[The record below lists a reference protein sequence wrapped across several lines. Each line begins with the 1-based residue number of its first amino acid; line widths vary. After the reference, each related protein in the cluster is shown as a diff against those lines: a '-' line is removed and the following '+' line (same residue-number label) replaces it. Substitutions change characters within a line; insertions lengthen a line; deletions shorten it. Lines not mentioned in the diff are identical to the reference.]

1 NWITPAV
8 NPRVARPAPPSDRD
22 TSVQRVQYGR
32 VIPRGD
38 HSLVVSLAQSGLL
51 AGCIPPSLLVSSELS
66 ELDGVE
72 LGSLGD
78 VEDGC
83 SDSDGVTDSLGVPLS
98 DESVLGSQSE
108 PEPDVAA
115 SSGLDTVSGGV
126 SVPRL

>member
-1 NWITPAV
+1 
-8 NPRVARPAPPSDRD
+8 
-22 TSVQRVQYGR
+22 
-32 VIPRGD
+32 
-38 HSLVVSLAQSGLL
+38 SLVVSLAQSGLL

-98 DESVLGSQSE
+98 DESVLGSESE
-108 PEPDVAA
+108 SESDVAA
-115 SSGLDTVSGGV
+115 SSEVDSVSEVV
-126 SVPRL
+126 SVSLLSVPPPFVPNWLLSSWCWSRSFRCRSSGLT